1 LHIDTLFIGSK
12 NFGGTSPLEDA
23 LILGV
28 FIYFLIYILNLAV
41 SFSNISNKNKTI
53 RIWNSI
59 LALPFILIVAIT
71 FYIYIPMALL
81 FAGILL
87 AQFYCI
93 YLSIPAQK
101 SLVQT
106 ENNN

>member
-1 LHIDTLFIGSK
+1 LAAK
-12 NFGGTSPLEDA
+12 NFGGTSPQENA

-28 FIYFLIYILNLAV
+28 FIYFLIYIVNLAV
-41 SFSNISNKNKTI
+41 SFSNISKKNKSI

-59 LALPFILIVAIT
+59 LALPFKLIVAIT
-71 FYIYIPMALL
+71 FFVYIPMAIL

-87 AQFYCI
+87 GQFYCI

-106 ENNN
+106 EKNN